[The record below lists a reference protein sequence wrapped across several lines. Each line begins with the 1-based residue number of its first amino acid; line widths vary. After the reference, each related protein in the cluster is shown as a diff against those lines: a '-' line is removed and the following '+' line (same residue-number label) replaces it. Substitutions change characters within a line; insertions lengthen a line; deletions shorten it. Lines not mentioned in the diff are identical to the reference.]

1 MRGGKKIKN
10 IGLAKVS
17 AWLPFLFSK
26 FCLSL
31 VLCQNGLLFLFV
43 RPLLSG
49 CTVFTLAANGLG
61 LCEVGAFKAQMF
73 NLAQMFIR
81 ITNA

>member
-31 VLCQNGLLFLFV
+31 VLCQNGLLFSFCFLAVDGCWVV
-43 RPLLSG
+43 RYA
-49 CTVFTLAANGLG
+49 CT
-61 LCEVGAFKAQMF
+61 
-73 NLAQMFIR
+73 
-81 ITNA
+81 